1 MAGRKSEVK
10 MTSGNIS
17 SLLMIPY
24 YVFVGFGKNAA
35 AIDEKAKK

>member
-17 SLLMIPY
+17 SLLKSFAIP
-24 YVFVGFGKNAA
+24 KNAA